1 MDAVE
6 LWRGLGWP
14 LIRLSLSI
22 SLGLLVANLI
32 ETLDWTRAVA
42 RVTAP
47 LIRLARLKDVSGASF
62 SMAFF
67 SGVAANTMLAEAYD
81 KGALS
86 RRELVLS
93 NLFNSLPT
101 YLLHLPTMFFLV
113 APFLGGAAFVY
124 VGLTLLSAVLR
135 TAFIIVLGRL
145 WMPPLPE
152 GCVTCRLDEAARA
165 AQSEIGESKWRRAW
179 RVSLKRFRKRIG
191 KVLTFTVPIYILV
204 FFLNR
209 HGVFKLLEGFLA
221 EHAGVLSWLHP
232 KAMSIVVFQVA
243 SEFTAG
249 LAAAGALLEAQALP
263 AKQVVLALL
272 VGNVLST
279 PMRAFR
285 HQFPFYAGIF
295 KPALATRLIAAS
307 QALRAASLVAVTALY
322 YFLTP

>member
-1 MDAVE
+1 MDAAE
-6 LWRGLGWP
+6 LWQGLGWP
-14 LIRLSLSI
+14 LVRLSLSI
-22 SLGLLVANLI
+22 SVGLLVANLI
-32 ETLDWTRAVA
+32 EALNWTRGVA
-42 RVTAP
+42 RVTEP
-47 LIRLARLKDVSGASF
+47 LISLARLKDVSGAAF

-81 KGALS
+81 KGTLS
-86 RRELVLS
+86 RRELILS

-113 APFLGGAAFVY
+113 VPFLGGAAFVY

-135 TAFIIVLGRL
+135 TAFIVLLGRL
-145 WMPPLPE
+145 WMPPLPK
-152 GCVTCRLDEAARA
+152 GCVVCRLDEAARA
-165 AQSEIGESKWRRAW
+165 EDGEGKWRRAL
-179 RVSLKRFRKRIG
+179 RVSLRRFRKRIG

-204 FFLNR
+204 YFLNR
-209 HGVFKLLEGFLA
+209 HGIFGMLEGFLA
-221 EHAGVLSWLHP
+221 EHAGILSWLHP

-263 AKQVVLALL
+263 VKQIVLALL

-295 KPALATRLIAAS
+295 KPVLATRLIAAS
-307 QALRAASLVAVTALY
+307 QALRAGSVAAVTALY
-322 YFLTP
+322 YYLG

>member
-1 MDAVE
+1 MEVAE

-14 LIRLSLSI
+14 LVRLSLTI

-32 ETLDWTRAVA
+32 EALNWTRAVA
-42 RVTAP
+42 KLAEP

-67 SGVAANTMLAEAYD
+67 SGVAANTMLSEAYD

-86 RRELVLS
+86 RRELILS

-101 YLLHLPTMFFLV
+101 YFLHLPSMFFLV
-113 APFLGGAAFVY
+113 VPFLGSAAFVY
-124 VGLTLLSAVLR
+124 VGLTLLSAILR
-135 TAFIIVLGRL
+135 TSFIVALGRVWL
-145 WMPPLPE
+145 PPLPE
-152 GCVTCRLDEAARA
+152 GCVVCRLDEAAK
-165 AQSEIGESKWRRAW
+165 AQGARTWRDALRI
-179 RVSLKRFRKRIG
+179 SIKRFKKRIG

-209 HGVFKLLEGFLA
+209 WGVFKMLEGFLA
-221 EHAGVLSWLHP
+221 EHAGILSWLHP
-232 KAMSIVVFQVA
+232 KAISIVVFQVA

-263 AKQVVLALL
+263 MKQVVLALL

-307 QALRAASLVAVTALY
+307 QALRAGSIVVVTALY
-322 YFLTP
+322 FFLIP